1 MLEYLVQFLERLQQT
16 IQAMGALG
24 IFAFAG
30 IFVLAQ
36 MFMVPCAP
44 LGMAAGVFFGFGKFG
59 FFKGSLSLMLG
70 CAVGATVNF
79 LISRHLVRERVA
91 RWLSQHEKFRLIDRA
106 VGREGWKIVLLLRFV
121 PIPFGLANYCYGLT
135 PIRFWPYLAATC
147 VAVILPNSLFVWIG
161 MSLQGGLAA
170 LHGKGRP
177 VHPME
182 YALLGIGIIAAVLAL
197 RYVAKVAKAAVAA
210 SEAESP

>member
-1 MLEYLVQFLERLQQT
+1 MLEHLVQFLERLQQG
-16 IQAMGALG
+16 IHDMGSLG
-24 IFAFAG
+24 IFAFAS

-36 MFMVPCAP
+36 MVMVPCAP
-44 LGMAAGVFFGFGKFG
+44 LGMAAGVFFGFGKG
-59 FFKGSLSLMLG
+59 LLSLMLG

-91 RWLSQHEKFRLIDRA
+91 RWLNKHEKFRLIDSA

-135 PIRFWPYLAATC
+135 PVRFWPYLAATC

-182 YALLGIGIIAAVLAL
+182 YALVGIGIIAAVLAL
-197 RYVAKVAKAAVAA
+197 HYVAKVARNAVSA
-210 SEAESP
+210 EADSP

>member
-1 MLEYLVQFLERLQQT
+1 MLEHLVQFLERLQQS
-16 IQAMGALG
+16 ISGMGALG

-30 IFVLAQ
+30 VFVLAQ

-44 LGMAAGVFFGFGKFG
+44 LGMAAGVFFGFGR
-59 FFKGSLSLMLG
+59 GSLSLMLG
-70 CAVGATVNF
+70 CALGASVNF

-91 RWLSQHEKFRLIDRA
+91 RWLNKHEKFRLIDGA
-106 VGREGWKIVLLLRFV
+106 VAREGWKIVLLLRFV

-135 PIRFWPYLAATC
+135 PVRFWPYLAATC

-161 MSLQGGLAA
+161 TTLQGGLAA

-177 VHPME
+177 IHPME
-182 YALLGIGIIAAVLAL
+182 YALIGVGIIAAVLAL
-197 RYVAKVAKAAVAA
+197 RYVAKVARNAVAV
-210 SEAESP
+210 EADSP

>member
-1 MLEYLVQFLERLQQT
+1 MLAYLVQLLERLQES
-16 IQAMGALG
+16 IHGMGVLG

-30 IFVLAQ
+30 IFVVAQ

-44 LGMAAGVFFGFGKFG
+44 LGMAAGVFFGFGE
-59 FFKGSLSLMLG
+59 GSLSLMLG
-70 CAVGATVNF
+70 CAVGASVNF
-79 LISRHLVRERVA
+79 LISRHLLRERVA
-91 RWLSQHEKFRLIDRA
+91 RWLNKHEKFRLIDRA

-135 PIRFWPYLAATC
+135 PVRFWPYLAATC

-161 MSLQGGLAA
+161 TTLQGSLAA

-177 VHPME
+177 IHPME
-182 YALLGIGIIAAVLAL
+182 YALVGVGIIAAVLAL
-197 RYVAKVAKAAVAA
+197 RYVAKVAKAAVA
-210 SEAESP
+210 SAEPDSP